1 MADLTLTAAQIA
13 PVFPHSALDH
23 TYDIVAGV
31 AVTAGQ
37 LIRQNTS
44 GKAAL
49 ADANAGSGAEK
60 AIGLAL
66 KSKGVGQGLSYLTH
80 GKVYGFDLSGL
91 AYGALVYLSDTPGA
105 LADAPSTTN
114 SVAVARVEPLS
125 DSDATKVLN
134 FDFATVPLSTAG
146 AVFVSAEQTGTGS
159 AQNVA
164 HGLGVIPRF
173 VLVVPTDLT
182 PATVGSY
189 VVTEG
194 THTTTNVVVTVT
206 TSKKFKVLAFA

>member
-37 LIRQNTS
+37 VIRQNSS

-66 KSKGVGQGLSYLTH
+66 KTKGAGQGVSYLQQ
-80 GKVYGFDLSGL
+80 GRVYGFDLSGL
-91 AYGALVYLSDTPGA
+91 AYGALVYLSDTAGA
-105 LADAPSTTN
+105 LADIPSTTN
-114 SVAVARVEPLS
+114 SVPVGRVVPLS
-125 DSDATKVLN
+125 DSDATKVLELN
-134 FDFATVPLSTAG
+134 FAIVPAAFNG
-146 AVFVSAEQTGTGS
+146 IFVSAETTGTGS

-164 HGLGVIPRF
+164 HGLGVIPNK
-173 VLVVPTDLT
+173 VII
-182 PATVGSY
+182 A
-189 VVTEG
+189 VTELPDAAAETG
-194 THTTTNVVVTVT
+194 FDVAEGSHTSTNVVLTVT
-206 TSKKFKVLAFA
+206 NTVKFKVLAFA